1 MKVGKISIILI
12 LAIVVI
18 CCCVAAVVGHK
29 YYIVKAETVEL
40 NGTVFIE
47 ITPEDNSA
55 TIVQKL
61 SAIEGVGSAKGFS
74 LLAEHNNFDK
84 RKRSGR
90 FAIKDGDNM
99 HSIYRRIVSNEQT
112 PVKLVVP
119 STRTIEQ
126 LVGSISRQ
134 LMLDSLELS
143 EFLCKP
149 IYYENIG
156 YTKESLPTLFIP
168 NTYEVYWDIKPEM
181 LMTRLMKERRKFWND
196 SRIAKAKKLNM
207 TPEEVA
213 TLASIV
219 DEETNN
225 HEEMPVVAGMYINRL
240 KKGMPLQADPTVKY
254 ALGDPTRKR
263 ILKKDLN
270 VESPYNTYKNK
281 GLPPGPIRIPTIQAI
296 ESVLNYTKHSYLYMC
311 AKEDFSGKHNFA
323 KTLIEHNANARRY
336 QKALNKLNIKK

>member
-1 MKVGKISIILI
+1 MKVGKISIIVI

-254 ALGDPTRKR
+254 ALQDFELKRVLRKH
-263 ILKKDLN
+263 LKYK
-270 VESPYNTYKNK
+270 SPHNTYINR
-281 GLPPGPIRIPTIQAI
+281 GLPPAPICIPSISAI
-296 ESVLNYTKHSYLYMC
+296 DAVLDYERHKYIYFC
-311 AKEDFSGKHNFA
+311 ARPEFDGRHNFA
-323 KTLIEHNANARRY
+323 RTLSEHNANARAY
-336 QKALNKLNIKK
+336 SAALNKLKIK